1 MQIQPC
7 LNLKLRQADRVLTS
21 HYNGYLSD
29 VGIKVTQFSVL
40 RALWHMKTC
49 SQQQLEKVLLVE
61 QATLTRS
68 LQPLI
73 RGGYIERTA
82 DAADRRVML
91 CSLSESG
98 KALYK
103 DAEKR
108 WKQAQKSVEK
118 KLGPELIEQLLSSSS
133 ALIEMK
139 S

>member
-29 VGIKVTQFSVL
+29 LGIKVTQFSVL
-40 RALWHMKTC
+40 RSLWYMKSC

-68 LQPLI
+68 LQALI
-73 RGGYIERTA
+73 RDGYIDRTA
-82 DAADRRVML
+82 DTTDRRVML
-91 CSLSESG
+91 CALSESG

-103 DAEKR
+103 EAEKR
-108 WKQAQKSVEK
+108 WQQAQKSVEK
-118 KLGPELIEQLLSSSS
+118 RLGPQLVEQLLNSSS